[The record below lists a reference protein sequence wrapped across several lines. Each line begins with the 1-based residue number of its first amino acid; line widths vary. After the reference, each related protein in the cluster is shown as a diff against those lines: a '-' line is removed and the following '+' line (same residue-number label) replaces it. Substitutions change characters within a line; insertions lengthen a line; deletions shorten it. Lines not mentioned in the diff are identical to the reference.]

1 VSHKRVPFSF
11 IDDALPK
18 FKAYDAQ
25 RSKLQG
31 ENSNIASSAE
41 SIHLNANSTESL
53 NVINQKS
60 DSSSS
65 DVKYE
70 GDKENSARTDAKDH
84 VLQRGQ
90 SVMVLGNKKE

>member
-1 VSHKRVPFSF
+1 
-11 IDDALPK
+11 LPK

-31 ENSNIASSAE
+31 ENSKITSSAE
-41 SIHLNANSTESL
+41 NIHFNSNSIESL
-53 NVINQKS
+53 NAIHQKN
-60 DSSSS
+60 DTNNA
-65 DVKYE
+65 DVKNE
-70 GDKENSARTDAKDH
+70 GDKENTTRVEPKDH